1 MKYLVYEIVFSVSI
15 NSVQKDALNALNR
28 HLPGQIIVNTS
39 IPLSNRFALGEEV
52 GDKIEVESES
62 QFDITTLNMAITMA
76 NEDLGS
82 DVIESITITNTNIV
96 DEEFTAVGNV
106 LTDLVD
112 LSE

>member
-1 MKYLVYEIVFSVSI
+1 MKYLVYEILFNVSV
-15 NSVQKDALNALNR
+15 NSVQKEALNALNR

-39 IPLSNRFALGEEV
+39 IPLSNIFALGEEV

-62 QFDITTLNMAITMA
+62 QFDVTTLNIAITMS

-82 DVIESITITNTNIV
+82 DVIESIALTSTNIV
-96 DEEFTAVGNV
+96 DMRDIS
-106 LTDLVD
+106 TDLVD